1 MSATLYDK
9 EVLVSNLKADL
20 KQLIAYVEQAAGK
33 EEIHTAEKEIFRQVR
48 HIGYLGL
55 QLFVQECG
63 TGYQADN
70 PPLSEDGKPLRYKDD
85 FDAKY
90 LSIFGELAI
99 PRAGYHDES
108 LHRYHYPLD
117 AQLNLPQEKYS
128 YLLTDWVLSR
138 ATETDYRDSVEL
150 FNKIFELDLT
160 QAIPQ
165 RMCKEVS
172 PSVAPFYEE
181 AEAPPAA
188 TEGSHLC
195 ITADG
200 KGISIVK
207 SERQGEDYKPETPKA
222 RRAKG
227 EKPGIKKEAT
237 VTVDYS
243 FNPGARTPEE
253 IVKALLHEYTIDE
266 LEQKK
271 NEQKEA
277 RADNLPLPRM
287 ALNKHQRATLRGKD
301 QAMELLMQRLAKRDP
316 DGRKEVVALIDGA
329 PSLESAL
336 TRAIKKYGFQDRIV
350 AIILD
355 IIHVCEYVWEAG
367 TAIYGE
373 KSCERL
379 PWVRTKLLA
388 ILNGQVGYVIGSL
401 KQIIQ
406 RRKLSQSKIQTLNKA
421 IKYFTNHQHM
431 MKYDEYL
438 AKGYPIGT
446 GVVEG
451 ACGSLVKNRMGR
463 SGMRWKI
470 NGAEAMLDQRAV
482 NKNGDWQ
489 EFMQAYVVKEKSRLY
504 ADNYQRQKKTAA

>member
-1 MSATLYDK
+1 
-9 EVLVSNLKADL
+9 
-20 KQLIAYVEQAAGK
+20 
-33 EEIHTAEKEIFRQVR
+33 
-48 HIGYLGL
+48 
-55 QLFVQECG
+55 
-63 TGYQADN
+63 
-70 PPLSEDGKPLRYKDD
+70 
-85 FDAKY
+85 
-90 LSIFGELAI
+90 
-99 PRAGYHDES
+99 
-108 LHRYHYPLD
+108 
-117 AQLNLPQEKYS
+117 
-128 YLLTDWVLSR
+128 
-138 ATETDYRDSVEL
+138 
-150 FNKIFELDLT
+150 
-160 QAIPQ
+160 
-165 RMCKEVS
+165 
-172 PSVAPFYEE
+172 
-181 AEAPPAA
+181 
-188 TEGSHLC
+188 
-195 ITADG
+195 
-200 KGISIVK
+200 
-207 SERQGEDYKPETPKA
+207 
-222 RRAKG
+222 
-227 EKPGIKKEAT
+227 
-237 VTVDYS
+237 
-243 FNPGARTPEE
+243 
-253 IVKALLHEYTIDE
+253 
-266 LEQKK
+266 
-271 NEQKEA
+271 
-277 RADNLPLPRM
+277 
-287 ALNKHQRATLRGKD
+287 
-301 QAMELLMQRLAKRDP
+301 MQRLAKRDP